1 MRCNNVSS
9 AKAFS
14 PYGISCMEACLLKDS
29 GDVYAMLDGGIR
41 ADLLDGELKALPSFS
56 SGRRQLV

>member
-1 MRCNNVSS
+1 
-9 AKAFS
+9 
-14 PYGISCMEACLLKDS
+14 MEACLLKDS